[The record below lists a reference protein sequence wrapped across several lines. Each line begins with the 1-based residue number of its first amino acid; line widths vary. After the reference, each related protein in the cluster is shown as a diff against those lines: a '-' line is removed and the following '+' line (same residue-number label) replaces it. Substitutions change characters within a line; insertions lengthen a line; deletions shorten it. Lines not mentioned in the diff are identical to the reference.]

1 MNPIVEDGR
10 VLQNN
15 QLLENHADVTL
26 ISGSSYKNDSLA
38 PPIPTSNSKTRLM
51 LMLNKKQEQSFEMHF
66 SLKSLPTSAGF
77 QFRLS
82 LLGSLGELL
91 VDRSWDGDER
101 PAKKEAEYSAIEK
114 FLVDEEA
121 LAVFARWKT
130 VASVRSPAME
140 AASSNVTGMRIV
152 FV

>member
-1 MNPIVEDGR
+1 
-10 VLQNN
+10 
-15 QLLENHADVTL
+15 
-26 ISGSSYKNDSLA
+26 
-38 PPIPTSNSKTRLM
+38 M